1 MSKAFL
7 SHNSFDKDFV
17 AEVFSQL
24 GAAKAVYDA
33 ETFKK
38 CCDLPQQIR
47 EGLEDSDVYVLFLSK
62 TSIQSGWVTAEQDL
76 AFELRA
82 KWKIKSILIFQL
94 DDTGWEHLP
103 SWATKYVVSCPPS
116 PAHVAL
122 RISDELRTS
131 KRTEN
136 LCYGR
141 DDEKKRLN
149 MAAIDADTVP
159 THLILSGPTGIG
171 RKTLAEDFYTTLYKH
186 LSPHK
191 IIITYGEHEDIFV
204 LYRKLLGHSAHWRK
218 TDLIEKLSEFS
229 ELSPRRQVEAIARI
243 ITTITVQFNQVLIL
257 DMGTNALGSDDQPLE
272 WLTDLL
278 SRLETKSYPYLV
290 ILTNRH
296 FRSDNGIYHQVK
308 ALDEENS
315 LYLFKILLQQH
326 EITFP
331 SPNEKKLVETSVI
344 GHPGLITAVVT
355 YLRHNPRYRPNKTQ
369 TTILQ
374 IINTQ
379 VEKMLLDFIN
389 EDKEHEKAVAL
400 FGDAYIISYAEITGM
415 MSHWPGL
422 EDSVDKLIEA
432 GFVTVRDSYYQLVP
446 YLQRYAQRIG
456 ERLVSELNEARKI
469 LLSLEETSDN
479 NPFIFT
485 EILDARIIEHLVS
498 GTPLP
503 DHMSGLVM
511 PALQI
516 KAAKKEYDLRNYK
529 NSSHLAKEAYPQA
542 RKLSSN
548 GLLEAWR
555 LIGLCAAR
563 LADEVDLDYFLKEEP
578 KLPLSK
584 RKSAT
589 LHFVLGLKERLQGN
603 LKAALPSF
611 IRCYEAGDIDSH
623 VCRELSYIY
632 AFDGLLDEATNYVKQ
647 ARQLA
652 PSSPYIID
660 IEAFILIERYRQK
673 RDPQLLSDLDEC
685 LERLAGA
692 DLRDGKKFS
701 QIRSSMRDILTND
714 GTESLIRIYNNR
726 TALPIHTKISLLSA
740 LSTKGKL
747 EQFSRLNTEVQDALR
762 NKANKLAEIELA
774 KIRIIHFAHNNEID
788 EARQILQR
796 YRRKFTD
803 AGIEGLIR
811 TIENARALMSR

>member
-33 ETFKK
+33 ETFRK
-38 CCDLPQQIR
+38 CCNLPQQIR

-62 TSIQSGWVTAEQDL
+62 SSIQSGWVTAEQDL
-76 AFELRA
+76 ALELQA
-82 KWKIKSILIFQL
+82 KWKLRSVLIFQL
-94 DDTGWEHLP
+94 DDTSWEHLP
-103 SWATKYVVSCPPS
+103 AWATKYVVSCPPS
-116 PAHVAL
+116 PSHVAL
-122 RISDELRTS
+122 RILDELRIS
-131 KRTEN
+131 KRVEN
-136 LCYGR
+136 PCYGR
-141 DDEKKRLN
+141 DEEKKLLN
-149 MAAIDADTVP
+149 IAAIDADTVP
-159 THLILSGPTGIG
+159 THLLLSGPTGIG
-171 RKTLAEDFYTTLYKH
+171 RKTLADDFYATLYKG
-186 LSPHK
+186 LSPNK
-191 IIITYGEHEDIFV
+191 IIITYGEHEDIFI
-204 LYRKLLGHSAHWRK
+204 LYRKILGHSAHWRK

-229 ELSPRRQVEAIARI
+229 ELSQRKQVEEIAKI
-243 ITTITVQFNQVLIL
+243 ITTITIKFNQVLIL

-272 WLTDLL
+272 WLVDLL

-290 ILTNRH
+290 VLSNRH
-296 FRSDNGIYHQVK
+296 FRTENGICHQVK

-315 LYLFKILLQQH
+315 KYLFKILLQQH
-326 EITFP
+326 GINFP
-331 SPNEKKLVETSVI
+331 SPEEKKLVESSVI
-344 GHPGLITAVVT
+344 GHPGLINAVVT

-369 TTILQ
+369 STILQ

-379 VEKMLLDFIN
+379 VEKMLLDFID
-389 EDKEHEKAVAL
+389 EDKDHEKAVAL
-400 FGDAYIISYAEITGM
+400 FGDAYIISYAEIIGLMT
-415 MSHWPGL
+415 HWPGL
-422 EDSVDKLIEA
+422 EDSVDKLIDA

-446 YLQRYAQRIG
+446 YLQRHAQRLG
-456 ERLVSELNEARKI
+456 ERLVDELTEARKV

-479 NPFIFT
+479 NPYIFT

-498 GTPLP
+498 GTPIP
-503 DHMSGLVM
+503 DRMSGLVM

-516 KAAKKEYDLRNYK
+516 KAAKKEYDLQNYK
-529 NSSHLAKEAYPQA
+529 NSSHLSKEAYPQT
-542 RKLSSN
+542 RKLSPN

-563 LADEVDLDYFLKEEP
+563 LADEEDLNYFLKEEP
-578 KLPLSK
+578 KLAASK

-603 LKAALPSF
+603 LRTALPSF
-611 IRCYEAGDIDSH
+611 VRCYDAGDIDSH

-632 AFDGLLDEATNYVKQ
+632 AFDGLLDEATSYIKQ

-660 IEAFILIERYRQK
+660 IEAFILIEKYRQR
-673 RDPQLLSDLDEC
+673 RDPQLLAELDEC

-692 DLRDGKKFS
+692 DLREGKRFS
-701 QIRSSMRDILTND
+701 QIRASMRDILSND

-726 TALPIHTKISLLSA
+726 KSLPIHAKISLLSA

-747 EQFSRLNTEVQDALR
+747 EQFSKLDSEIQDSLR
-762 NKANKLAEIELA
+762 SKANKLAEIELA
-774 KIRIIHFAHNNEID
+774 KIRIIHFAHNNDLE

-803 AGIEGLIR
+803 AGIDGLTR
-811 TIENARALMSR
+811 TIDSAKALLSR